1 VTSLDVRV
9 KRKPAVDQAGF
20 EQVLAAA
27 YVLQQHNDSL
37 RAKDPRLDTAWILSQ
52 VAETQS
58 LLRAGNLGLE
68 AAARLVADRLRT
80 MTDSEGVSISLTRD
94 GYLHGIAE
102 SGAAAKVPG
111 SSIASHSLVATERL
125 KNGRPF
131 QSADAQRDIRL
142 DIPGCRELGVRA
154 LLAAPVLRLGKI
166 AGLVEVRWNKPDAFH
181 ECDVRTC
188 QLMAALVGGV
198 LDREGDS
205 WAPPAANPQAPTVQ
219 SAFELASDEEPV
231 GNLPDDD
238 GDDSAP
244 QSEDPAAEATQ
255 FDSASDSSAKSMS
268 PSNALAA
275 QCRVCGR
282 PFLANEAFCGNCSM
296 PRVAGAAAE
305 NLQGKWASLWYMQ
318 QAQETQSQETIE
330 EREVSASPQLAADSL
345 ELHAQEE
352 EVASPVDE
360 KETLPQSVWRRS
372 EKIGGSTRP
381 DRLSASN
388 RPLVPDAG
396 IEDAPA
402 RDAGIGI
409 KIKNATLQDVTSPPS
424 WDDAIR
430 SAWGRAGRALH
441 QRVGR
446 RIALA
451 AMAAMAL
458 IFVLV
463 IWAWPAPASHLTW
476 FESLLVKLGIAEVPQ
491 RAPAAPAGNP
501 DVQVWV
507 DVHTALYYCP
517 GSDLYGKT
525 PGGKFATQADAQM
538 DHFEPATRALCE

>member
-1 VTSLDVRV
+1 MTPLDVRV

-37 RAKDPRLDTAWILSQ
+37 RAKDPRLDAAWILTQ

-58 LLRAGNLGLE
+58 LLRAGSLGLE
-68 AAARLVADRLRT
+68 AAARLIADRLRT
-80 MTDSEGVSISLTRD
+80 MTDSAGVSISLTRD
-94 GYLHGIAE
+94 GYLHRVAE
-102 SGAAAKVPG
+102 SGVAAKVPG

-142 DIPGCRELGVRA
+142 DIPGCRESGVRA

-198 LDREGDS
+198 LERAGDS
-205 WAPPAANPQAPTVQ
+205 WVPPAANPQASTVQ

-231 GNLPDDD
+231 GNVPDDE
-238 GDDSAP
+238 DDPAP
-244 QSEDPAAEATQ
+244 QSEEPAPETTP
-255 FDSASDSSAKSMS
+255 FDSASDSSASSKR
-268 PSNALAA
+268 PSDVLAA

-330 EREVSASPQLAADSL
+330 EREVSAPAQHGSDSGD
-345 ELHAQEE
+345 LHTQQEE
-352 EVASPVDE
+352 DVAPPVDE
-360 KETLPQSVWRRS
+360 TETLPGSVWRRPGKMGES
-372 EKIGGSTRP
+372 ARPQPPSAFTRP
-381 DRLSASN
+381 LA
-388 RPLVPDAG
+388 PDAG

-402 RDAGIGI
+402 QDAVI
-409 KIKNATLQDVTSPPS
+409 KIKNATLQDPISPPS

-430 SAWGRAGRALH
+430 AAWGRARQALR
-441 QRVGR
+441 QRMGR

-491 RAPAAPAGNP
+491 RTPVAPAGNP

-525 PGGKFATQADAQM
+525 PGGKFATQRDAQQ
-538 DHFEPATRALCE
+538 DHFEPATGSLCE

>member
-1 VTSLDVRV
+1 MTSLDVRV

-37 RAKDPRLDTAWILSQ
+37 RAKDPRLDTAWILTQ

-58 LLRAGNLGLE
+58 LLRPGSLGLE

-80 MTDSEGVSISLTRD
+80 MTDSAGVSISLTRD
-94 GYLHGIAE
+94 GYLHRVAE

-142 DIPGCRELGVRA
+142 DIPECRELGVRA
-154 LLAAPVLRLGKI
+154 LLAAPILRLGKI

-188 QLMAALVGGV
+188 QLMAALIAGV
-198 LDREGDS
+198 LEREGDS
-205 WAPPAANPQAPTVQ
+205 WAPPAANPQALTVQ

-231 GNLPDDD
+231 GNEPDDD
-238 GDDSAP
+238 DDPAP
-244 QSEDPAAEATQ
+244 QSENPAAEATH
-255 FDSASDSSAKSMS
+255 SNAASDSAADSKR
-268 PSNALAA
+268 PSDVLAA

-330 EREVSASPQLAADSL
+330 EREVSAPPQLAVESP

-352 EVASPVDE
+352 EVALPV
-360 KETLPQSVWRRS
+360 KETLPQSVWRRP
-372 EKIGGSTRP
+372 EKIGESARP
-381 DRLSASN
+381 DPPSAFT
-388 RPLVPDAG
+388 RPLVPDAV

-402 RDAGIGI
+402 RDAGIGMR
-409 KIKNATLQDVTSPPS
+409 IKNATLQDVGSPPS
-424 WDDAIR
+424 WDDTIR
-430 SAWGRAGRALH
+430 AAWGRAGRALH
-441 QRVGR
+441 QQMGR

-463 IWAWPAPASHLTW
+463 IWAWPAPASHLSW

-538 DHFEPATRALCE
+538 DHFEPATGALCE

>member
-37 RAKDPRLDTAWILSQ
+37 RAKDPRLDTAWILTQ

-58 LLRAGNLGLE
+58 LLRAGSLGLE

-80 MTDSEGVSISLTRD
+80 MTDSAGVSISLTRD

-111 SSIASHSLVATERL
+111 SSIVSHSLVATERL

-198 LDREGDS
+198 LEREADS
-205 WAPPAANPQAPTVQ
+205 WTPPAANPQASTVH

-231 GNLPDDD
+231 GNVPDDD
-238 GDDSAP
+238 NDPAP
-244 QSEDPAAEATQ
+244 QSENPAAEATPSN
-255 FDSASDSSAKSMS
+255 SASDSSPDSKN
-268 PSNALAA
+268 PSDLLAA

-330 EREVSASPQLAADSL
+330 EREVSAPPQLASDSP

-352 EVASPVDE
+352 EVASPV
-360 KETLPQSVWRRS
+360 KETPQQSVWRRP

-381 DRLSASN
+381 ELPSAFT
-388 RPLVPDAG
+388 RPLVPDAV
-396 IEDAPA
+396 IEDALA

-424 WDDAIR
+424 WDDTIR
-430 SAWGRAGRALH
+430 AAWGRAGRALH
-441 QRVGR
+441 QQMGR

-476 FESLLVKLGIAEVPQ
+476 FESLLVKLGVAEVPQ
-491 RAPAAPAGNP
+491 RAPVAPAGNP

-517 GSDLYGKT
+517 GSNLYGKT

-538 DHFEPATRALCE
+538 DHFEPATGALCE